1 MIRTPAPST
10 AYLLG
15 QLSAQA
21 EIERE
26 VRLAALIAAHSGQEN
41 WT

>member
-1 MIRTPAPST
+1 MTRTPAPST

-15 QLSAQA
+15 RLSAQA

-26 VRLAALIAAHSGQEN
+26 ARLAALLDTYSRQEN
-41 WT
+41 